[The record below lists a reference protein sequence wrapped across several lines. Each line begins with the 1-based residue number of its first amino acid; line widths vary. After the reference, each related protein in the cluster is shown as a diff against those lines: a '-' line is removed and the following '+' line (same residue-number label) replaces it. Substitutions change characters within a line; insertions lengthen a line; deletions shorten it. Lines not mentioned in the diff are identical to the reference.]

1 MGSESPGPHRSDLPP
16 SAHQVMHLR
25 PRDSAG
31 LVFVGAA
38 VALTG
43 LSFYL
48 ASQARLAAWLAGQ
61 VLLALALL
69 QWFVL
74 LHECGHETLFRTRRL
89 HRPVGHVAAFF
100 AVIPFECWKRVHGLH
115 HKWTG
120 WQDLD
125 PTTTALV
132 PRPLGRGERLLVNVC
147 WKAWIPLFSLLYRA
161 GNFWNVARLWRLF
174 PRPGLR
180 RRLAVNVACHLVVYA
195 AVVAVVGLGE
205 VVRLAGLGL
214 LLSLMLEDPL
224 LLSQHTH
231 VPLNRSDGKAVVPY
245 AAVDQA
251 VFTRSLRFP
260 RWVAAGVLLNLG
272 AHELHHMYPFVP
284 GYDLT
289 RVEFSTENELPWWQW
304 VRAAKRVPGE
314 VLLFQNR
321 TESGLDI

>member
-1 MGSESPGPHRSDLPP
+1 MVSTRALPGSRGPPCR
-16 SAHQVMHLR
+16 V
-25 PRDSAG
+25 
-31 LVFVGAA
+31 
-38 VALTG
+38 
-43 LSFYL
+43 
-48 ASQARLAAWLAGQ
+48 
-61 VLLALALL
+61 
-69 QWFVL
+69 
-74 LHECGHETLFRTRRL
+74 
-89 HRPVGHVAAFF
+89 PVGHVAAFF
-100 AVIPFECWKRVHGLH
+100 AAIPFECWKRVHGLH

-195 AVVAVVGLGE
+195 AVVAVVGVGE

-231 VPLNRSDGKAVVPY
+231 VPLNWSDGKAVVPY

-251 VFTRSLRFP
+251 
-260 RWVAAGVLLNLG
+260 
-272 AHELHHMYPFVP
+272 AHNAP
-284 GYDLT
+284 
-289 RVEFSTENELPWWQW
+289 
-304 VRAAKRVPGE
+304 
-314 VLLFQNR
+314 
-321 TESGLDI
+321 